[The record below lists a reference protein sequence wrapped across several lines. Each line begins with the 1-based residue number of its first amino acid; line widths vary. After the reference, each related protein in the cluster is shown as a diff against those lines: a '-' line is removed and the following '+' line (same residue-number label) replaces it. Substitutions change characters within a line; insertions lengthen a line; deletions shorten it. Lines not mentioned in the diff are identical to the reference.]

1 MDTTD
6 TTELLRE
13 CNAGIKMSID
23 TIESVLERVENRGFY
38 AILKTCKDEHIK
50 LEAETG
56 ALLQEFGEESK
67 EPNPIAKGMS
77 YMKTNVK
84 TVLEPGD
91 KTIADLVTDG
101 CHMGVKSLERYLN
114 QYQNAEQRVKAIAEE
129 LIKIEKNLAD
139 DIAQYL

>member
-1 MDTTD
+1 M
-6 TTELLRE
+6 
-13 CNAGIKMSID
+13 GID
-23 TIESVLERVENRGFY
+23 TIESVLERVENQDFY

-67 EPNPIAKGMS
+67 EPNPLAKGMS

-91 KTIADLVTDG
+91 KTVADLVTDG

-114 QYQNAEQRVKAIAEE
+114 EYENAEQRVKSMAEK

-139 DIAQYL
+139 DIAAYL

>member
-1 MDTTD
+1 MDTD
-6 TTELLRE
+6 TTELLCE
-13 CNAGIKMSID
+13 CNAGIKMGID

-50 LEAETG
+50 LETETG
-56 ALLQEFGEESK
+56 KLLQEYGAESK

-114 QYQNAEQRVKAIAEE
+114 QYQNAEQRVKDIAKA